1 MSSKNTKNITFIIIF
16 VALISAAFLYLTFYN
31 DLNDFIYMDIPYIVR

>member
-16 VALISAAFLYLTFYN
+16 IAIIGFAFLYLTFYN
-31 DLNDFIYMDIPYIVR
+31 DLNDVIYMDIPYILR